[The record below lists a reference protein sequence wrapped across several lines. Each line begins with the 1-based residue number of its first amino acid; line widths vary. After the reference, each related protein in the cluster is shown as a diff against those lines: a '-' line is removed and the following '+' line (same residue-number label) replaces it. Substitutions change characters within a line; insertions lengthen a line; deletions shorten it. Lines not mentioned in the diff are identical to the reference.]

1 MLALATIAAGE
12 RACFVCDTGDGPV
25 AASRRRMAPPG
36 WARGGGSVDLLH
48 AAEGL
53 IVVQCSNIAT
63 PAQVWACRVGPTAD
77 EDAWV
82 QLADAATLRA
92 PPAAALAPA
101 RAQVAAALAGTR
113 IVTLTLP
120 ASAGGTSG
128 ILAIPPQVRVGFLG

>member
-1 MLALATIAAGE
+1 
-12 RACFVCDTGDGPV
+12 
-25 AASRRRMAPPG
+25 
-36 WARGGGSVDLLH
+36 
-48 AAEGL
+48 
-53 IVVQCSNIAT
+53 VQCSNIAT

-120 ASAGGTSG
+120 ASAGGASG
-128 ILAIPPQVRVGFLG
+128 ILAIPPQVRVPGSTLTLTLTLTLSLTLSSARAS